1 MKNLKQLKKT
11 ILVTED
17 QDSNFQLLEVLLEMW
32 GIKTYRAVNGQEA
45 VDYCNENK
53 EIDLVLMDIRLPDF
67 SGLEATR
74 IIKKTRPDLP
84 ILAQTAYAI
93 IGDREKA
100 LEAGCDEY
108 ITKPI
113 RKERLYEL
121 LNQFLR

>member
-1 MKNLKQLKKT
+1 MKNFKQLKKT

-32 GIKTYRAVNGQEA
+32 GISTFRAINGQEA
-45 VDYCNENK
+45 VDICAQNK

-67 SGLEATR
+67 SGLEATK
-74 IIKKTRPDLP
+74 IIKKANPDLP
-84 ILAQTAYAI
+84 IIAQTAYAI

-113 RKERLYEL
+113 RKERLLEL
-121 LNQFLR
+121 LNQFLG

>member
-67 SGLEATR
+67 SGLEATK
-74 IIKKTRPDLP
+74 IIKKARPDLP
-84 ILAQTAYAI
+84 IVAQTAYAI

-113 RKERLYEL
+113 RKELLYEL
-121 LNQFLR
+121 LNQFLG